1 MPRITSKNAD
11 FPRAYPDHRT
21 TKGRE
26 YTRYCRALLATLGA
40 LPDSAMP
47 TLREAGR
54 LAVDLNA
61 AGYELDAARRANR
74 RKDVARLRR
83 QLTSMRGQFL
93 TLERRLEELAG
104 DRQQTPMA
112 TLANLPELDG

>member
-1 MPRITSKNAD
+1 MPRITLKNAD
-11 FPRAYPDHRT
+11 FPRAYLDHRT
-21 TKGRE
+21 TNGRE
-26 YTRYCRALLATLGA
+26 YTRYCRNLLATLGT

-61 AGYELDAARRANR
+61 AGYELDAARRAKR
-74 RKDVARLRR
+74 RKDVARIRR

-93 TLERRLEELAG
+93 TLERRLAELAS
-104 DRQQTPMA
+104 DRPRRPMDVIAALPKA
-112 TLANLPELDG
+112 TA

>member
-1 MPRITSKNAD
+1 
-11 FPRAYPDHRT
+11 
-21 TKGRE
+21 
-26 YTRYCRALLATLGA
+26 
-40 LPDSAMP
+40 MP

-61 AGYELDAARRANR
+61 AGYELDAARRAKR

-93 TLERRLEELAG
+93 TLERRLEE
-104 DRQQTPMA
+104 MA
-112 TLANLPELDG
+112 SKDTQESSITEYIRNKRATE